1 MIIKVQTFGRDAGTG
16 ETNGRGTSRDDF
28 IFLLETFLQVPDLS
42 LQGHHLLAQ
51 LDDLVVLC
59 RDLFVHRAGSS
70 VTFRVT

>member
-1 MIIKVQTFGRDAGTG
+1 MKIKTFGSDAGTG
-16 ETNGRGTSRDDF
+16 ETNGRGTGRDDF

-59 RDLFVHRAGSS
+59 RDLFVHRAGSP